1 MKEKIQLN
9 VLGNKLITCSK
20 EPLTGFRR
28 NGCCDAHQSD
38 YGKHLIC
45 AILNEKFLEFQFSKG
60 NDLITPAPHFNFP
73 GLKAGDRWCV
83 CARTWLDAAE
93 NGVACPVNLEATH
106 EEALSIIPFDL
117 LETHAV

>member
-9 VLGNKLITCSK
+9 VLGDKLITCSK

-28 NGCCDAHQSD
+28 NGCCDAHESD

-60 NDLITPAPHFNFP
+60 NDLITPKKEIELIEIEPKNYI
-73 GLKAGDRWCV
+73 V
-83 CARTWLDAAE
+83 IE
-93 NGVACPVNLEATH
+93 NPNSDISLGVEVTKK
-106 EEALSIIPFDL
+106 
-117 LETHAV
+117 

>member
-9 VLGNKLITCSK
+9 VLGDKLITCSK

-28 NGCCDAHQSD
+28 NGCCDAHESD

-60 NDLITPAPHFNFP
+60 NDLITPKRNKLSWIEA
-73 GLKAGDRWCV
+73 
-83 CARTWLDAAE
+83 AR
-93 NGVACPVNLEATH
+93 
-106 EEALSIIPFDL
+106 
-117 LETHAV
+117 

>member
-9 VLGNKLITCSK
+9 VLGDKLITCSK

-28 NGCCDAHQSD
+28 NGCCDAHESD

-60 NDLITPAPHFNFP
+60 NDLKPQ
-73 GLKAGDRWCV
+73 DRWCV
-83 CARTWLDAAE
+83 CAGRW
-93 NGVACPVNLEATH
+93 VEAYN
-106 EEALSIIPFDL
+106 
-117 LETHAV
+117 